1 VLNRQESAYLIFYG
15 RNNCEIDI
23 IFLPLNTGNTTLFV
37 PFGTFSTVLSI
48 QFFMQEKLKFSSTET
63 SNFFPEV
70 RRRVQQYFTETG
82 LTQNANSEMVR
93 KTIFIILSFL
103 LTFGLIISG
112 ILPGW
117 ACFIVAGLHGFTAA
131 LVGLNITHD
140 AIHGSFSSNNT
151 VNRYLGRLLCVIGAN
166 DYLWRVKHN
175 KIHHTYTNI
184 PGHDDDLNQP
194 KILRLSPDQPLWAI
208 HRFQSFYAFFI
219 YPMASIS
226 WIFIRDFV
234 NLSRVTTALK
244 EKQPP
249 STLEYIR
256 FFGFKI
262 FYLSVFLALPLL
274 ILPYAWYWIVAGF
287 VFSHLVEG
295 FTLAMVFQ
303 LAHLVEETHFP
314 MPDKEGN
321 LEHNWAVHQMY
332 TTANFANGSAVAT
345 FLFGGLNFQ
354 IEHHLF
360 PQICHIHYPAMAKI
374 VKETAKEFNVP
385 YYSFETLGQA
395 IGAHYR
401 FMQKNGKGEIILH
414 TNDPVPFPA

>member
-1 VLNRQESAYLIFYG
+1 
-15 RNNCEIDI
+15 
-23 IFLPLNTGNTTLFV
+23 
-37 PFGTFSTVLSI
+37 
-48 QFFMQEKLKFSSTET
+48 MQEKLKFSSTE
-63 SNFFPEV
+63 SPSFFPEV
-70 RRRVQQYFTETG
+70 RRRVQDYFNETG
-82 LTQNANSEMVR
+82 LTQNANPAMIG
-93 KTIFIILSFL
+93 KTVFILVLFVI
-103 LTFGLIISG
+103 TFGLIMSG
-112 ILPGW
+112 LLPGW
-117 ACFIVAGLHGFTAA
+117 LCFLMAGIHGFTAA

-140 AIHGSFSSNNT
+140 AIHGSFSKSNT

-194 KILRLSPDQPLWAI
+194 KILRLSPDQPLWFI
-208 HRFQSFYAFFI
+208 HRFQSFYAFFV

-244 EKQPP
+244 EKQAP

-256 FFGFKI
+256 FFAFKI
-262 FYLSVFLALPLL
+262 FYLSVFLVMPLL
-274 ILPYAWYWIVAGF
+274 VLPYAWPWIIGGF
-287 VFSHLVEG
+287 IFSHLVEG
-295 FTLAMVFQ
+295 FTLAIVFQ

-314 MPDKEGN
+314 IPDEHGN
-321 LEHNWAVHQMY
+321 LEHNWAIHQLY
-332 TTANFANGSAVAT
+332 TTANFANENPVAT

-360 PQICHIHYPAMAKI
+360 PQICHIHYPAISKI
-374 VKETAKEFNVP
+374 VQKTAKEFNLP
-385 YYSFETLGQA
+385 YYSFDTIGGA

-401 FMQKNGKGEIILH
+401 FMQKNGRGEVILH
-414 TNDPVPFPA
+414 PKDPIPVVA